1 LANLIAKI
9 AKSAIG
15 RTGRV
20 RHIVAGALLFASMAA
35 AQSIDEERQA
45 LVRAKAQAAA
55 ADQRAAAFENKAA
68 AEISEAEAAKA
79 QAAAVAS
86 RIQSAES
93 EILAA
98 EARIKL
104 IEGLRSEQRARLR
117 AKQEPAVRLVAA
129 LQMMSRRPPALAL
142 VQPGSLTDI
151 VHVRAVLASI
161 LPVVKQRTAGLRAEL
176 EAGRRLRLD
185 AGQALAAL
193 ATSRTRLLTERAA
206 LVRLAAEHRRAS
218 DAFSG
223 NALVEQDR
231 AVALGERARDIVD
244 LMAEI
249 NAGAETRE
257 RLAALSGPLLR
268 PVSPGDPRADPI
280 DRVETVQR
288 GLPYRI
294 PVVGS
299 VIAGLGEVSDA
310 GVRSRGLTFSTRA
323 QAQVIAPAA
332 GRIAFA
338 GPYRGFGQII
348 IIDHGRRWTTLITSL
363 ATLDVRVGDNVV
375 QGSPVGRAARER
387 PTITV
392 ELRRGTVPI
401 DITPF
406 VAG

>member
-1 LANLIAKI
+1 VK
-9 AKSAIG
+9 
-15 RTGRV
+15 TVRV
-20 RHIVAGALLFASMAA
+20 RHIVAGALLFASVAS

-45 LVRAKAQAAA
+45 LARAKAQATA
-55 ADQRAAAFENKAA
+55 ADQRAAVLERKAA

-93 EILAA
+93 EISAA

-104 IEGLRSEQRARLR
+104 IEGLRNEQRARLR
-117 AKQEPAVRLVAA
+117 AKQEPAARLVAA
-129 LQMMSRRPPALAL
+129 LQMMSRRPSALAL
-142 VQPGSLTDI
+142 VQPGSLTDL
-151 VHVRAVLASI
+151 VHVRAILASV
-161 LPVVKQRTAGLRAEL
+161 LPVLKQRTAGLRAEL
-176 EAGRRLRLD
+176 ETGRRLRAD
-185 AGQALAAL
+185 ADQALAAL
-193 ATSRTRLLTERAA
+193 ASSRTRLVTERTA
-206 LVRLAAEHRRAS
+206 LIRLAAEHRRAS
-218 DAFSG
+218 DAFTGS
-223 NALVEQDR
+223 ATLEQDR

-249 NAGAETRE
+249 NAGAEIRE
-257 RLAALSGPLLR
+257 RLAALSGPVMR
-268 PVSPGDPRADPI
+268 PPSPGDLRANPVD
-280 DRVETVQR
+280 TVQTAQR

-299 VIAGLGEVSDA
+299 VVSGLGEVSDA
-310 GVRSRGLTFSTRA
+310 GVRSRGLTLSTRT
-323 QAQVIAPAA
+323 QAQVIAPAV

-338 GPYRGFGQII
+338 GAFRGFGQIV
-348 IIDHGRRWTTLITSL
+348 IIDHGRNWTTLITSL
-363 ATLDVRVGDNVV
+363 ASLDVRVGDNVV
-375 QGSPVGRAARER
+375 QGSPIGRAARER